1 VDLMRPRRRLA
12 AGALLLGLGMTSLA
26 SLGPGPRIA
35 PLLDGVF
42 IEDPFRWADP
52 PAGAVGDPTSA
63 QATQPVVD
71 GAVPLLAVATL
82 EVPPQAQIIAQAD
95 AFAIAE
101 GTESILVSIVPSA
114 GDDPAIAG
122 NVYTFSVTDAAGA
135 PIAIRPEATVTIVV
149 RASEPNLVAQIA
161 HFDGTE
167 WVTLPTEYGG
177 LPDLFAANITEFGD
191 FAVLVTG
198 PSPSGSIA
206 ASGTPSPVESAGNDD
221 GTSTNGLPV
230 WVIVLLV
237 LAAIGGGLAWG
248 VLGDRERS

>member
-1 VDLMRPRRRLA
+1 MDPRRRLA
-12 AGALLLGLGMTSLA
+12 AGALLLGLGLTWLA

-52 PAGAVGDPTSA
+52 PPGAPGDPTSA

-71 GAVPLLAVATL
+71 GAVPLLAVSTS

-95 AFAIAE
+95 AFAIEA
-101 GTESILVSIVPSA
+101 GTESVKVSIVPAA
-114 GDDPAIAG
+114 GSDPAIAG
-122 NVYTFSVTDAAGA
+122 NVYRFSVTDAAGA
-135 PIAIRPEATVTIVV
+135 PLAIRPEAVVTIVV

-161 HFDGTE
+161 RFDGTE
-167 WVTLPTEYGG
+167 WVTIPTQYGG
-177 LPDLFAANITEFGD
+177 LPDLFAANITELGD

-198 PSPSGSIA
+198 PSPSGSVA
-206 ASGTPSPVESAGNDD
+206 TVASPVASAGAGD
-221 GTSTNGLPV
+221 GTSAEGLPV
-230 WVIVLLV
+230 WLLVLLV

-248 VLGDRERS
+248 LIGNRDGG

>member
-1 VDLMRPRRRLA
+1 MDPRRLA
-12 AGALLLGLGMTSLA
+12 AGVLLLGLGLTGLA
-26 SLGPGPRIA
+26 SLAPGPRIA

-63 QATQPVVD
+63 HATQPVVD
-71 GAVPLLAVATL
+71 GAVPLLAVSTS

-95 AFAIAE
+95 AFAIAA

-114 GDDPAIAG
+114 GTDPAIAG
-122 NVYTFSVTDAAGA
+122 NVYSFSITDAAGA
-135 PIAIRPEATVTIVV
+135 PIGIRPEATVTIVL

-198 PSPSGSIA
+198 PSPSGSA
-206 ASGTPSPVESAGNDD
+206 VASAHASPVASRGSED
-221 GTSTNGLPV
+221 GTTTNGLPV
-230 WVIVLLV
+230 WLIVLLV
-237 LAAIGGGLAWG
+237 VAAIGGGVAWG
-248 VLGDRERS
+248 LLGNRERG

>member
-1 VDLMRPRRRLA
+1 MDTRRGLA
-12 AGALLLGLGMTSLA
+12 AGVLLLGLGLTSLA
-26 SLGPGPRIA
+26 SLGGGPRVA

-52 PAGAVGDPTSA
+52 PAGAAGDPTSA

-71 GAVPLLAVATL
+71 GAVPLLAVATS

-95 AFAIAE
+95 AFAIGA

-114 GDDPAIAG
+114 GTDPAIAG
-122 NVYTFSVTDAAGA
+122 NVYSFSMTDAAGA
-135 PIAIRPEATVTIVV
+135 PIAIRPEATVTIVL

-198 PSPSGSIA
+198 PSPSGSA
-206 ASGTPSPVESAGNDD
+206 VASAQASPVASAGSGD
-221 GTSTNGLPV
+221 GTSTKGLPV
-230 WVIVLLV
+230 WAIALLV
-237 LAAIGGGLAWG
+237 LAAIGGGVAWALVG
-248 VLGDRERS
+248 NRERG